1 MRKSSQSPL
10 MRCATILPTMTELSE
25 FVTGMANRP
34 SPLLTVYSTER
45 VELNGAVVARW
56 FAKIANLVGNELG
69 ADLFSGADPAG
80 SPGAFRIRHELW
92 AQLVWSIPLRAMG
105 WSPLGPEDEPGASDL
120 LLTAVIDE
128 AGLEALGA
136 GAWVLAQSREYL
148 SFSWTGS
155 PLPDGALDAL
165 AETMAQSDA
174 LEVTPPPSA
183 PALEEIARA
192 CGSADAPVSAP
203 RGARLGVD
211 GDSGAASTR
220 AGRRLIAVDR
230 SEGPSAPPQV
240 IGECLRA
247 WLEGASVVLVDSALF
262 GPEEIARI
270 AEAEGAAPA

>member
-10 MRCATILPTMTELSE
+10 TRCATILPSMTELSE
-25 FVTGMANRP
+25 FVTGIANRP

-45 VELNGAVVARW
+45 VELNGAVAARW
-56 FAKIANLVGNELG
+56 FAKIANLLGSELG
-69 ADLFSGADPAG
+69 ADLFSGGDPAG
-80 SPGAFRIRHELW
+80 APGAFRIRHELW
-92 AQLVWSIPLRAMG
+92 AQVVWSIPLRVMG
-105 WSPLGPEDEPGASDL
+105 WTPLEPEDVPGPSDL

-128 AGLEALGA
+128 SAREALEA

-155 PLPDGALDAL
+155 PLPAGALDAL

-174 LEVTPPPSA
+174 LEVAPPPSA
-183 PALEEIARA
+183 PSLEEIVRA
-192 CGSADAPVSAP
+192 CGSAGAPVSVS
-203 RGARLGVD
+203 RGTRVGVD

-220 AGRRLIAVDR
+220 AGRRLIAADR
-230 SEGPSAPPQV
+230 AEGPSAPPSV

-270 AEAEGAAPA
+270 AEAEGAARV

>member
-1 MRKSSQSPL
+1 MRKSSQSPI
-10 MRCATILPTMTELSE
+10 RGRAAILPSMTDLSE
-25 FVTGMANRP
+25 FVIQITNRP

-56 FAKIANLVGNELG
+56 FAKIANLLGNELG

-80 SPGAFRIRHELW
+80 APGAFRISHELW
-92 AQLVWSIPLRAMG
+92 AQLVWGVPLRAMG
-105 WSPLGPEDEPGASDL
+105 WTPLGAEEEPGPSDL
-120 LLTAVIDE
+120 LLTAAIDE
-128 AGLEALGA
+128 SALEAIGA

-155 PLPDGALDAL
+155 PLPAGALDAL

-174 LEVTPPPSA
+174 LEVAPPPSA
-183 PALEEIARA
+183 PSLEEVVRA
-192 CGSADAPVSAP
+192 CGSADARAQP
-203 RGARLGVD
+203 GARD
-211 GDSGAASTR
+211 GRDAGAGAASTR
-220 AGRRLIAVDR
+220 TERRLIAVDR

-270 AEAEGAAPA
+270 AEAEGAARV